1 MDGKK
6 MDTRMFNINNT
17 LKWLGCATVV
27 AGALCTS
34 LRIDPL
40 NIYFLNVGALAYLVW
55 AVRIREKNLIV
66 VNAVLLA
73 LYVVGLFY

>member
-1 MDGKK
+1 VLD
-6 MDTRMFNINNT
+6 NV
-17 LKWLGCATVV
+17 LKWSGMALVI

-40 NIYFLNVGALAYLVW
+40 NILLLNAGALVYMIWAMRIKEMNLV
-55 AVRIREKNLIV
+55 I

-73 LYVVGLFY
+73 IYAVGLMHGKT

>member
-1 MDGKK
+1 

-40 NIYFLNVGALAYLVW
+40 NIYLLNVGALAYLVW